1 MRIRIDM
8 TEQLDFE
15 KAFKELERLVKQM
28 EEDELPLEKTLKTF
42 EHGINLSRYCA
53 KCLDDAEKRI
63 QQLSRDENG
72 EPLLKAWERDSED
85 L

>member
-1 MRIRIDM
+1 MRTDM
-8 TEQLDFE
+8 SEKLDFE
-15 KAFKELERLVKQM
+15 KALDELERLVKQM
-28 EEDELPLEKTLKTF
+28 EENDLPLEKALKTF

-63 QQLSRDENG
+63 QQLSQDENG
-72 EPLLKAWERDSED
+72 EPLLKALERDDEG

>member
-1 MRIRIDM
+1 MS
-8 TEQLDFE
+8 EKLDFE
-15 KAFKELERLVKQM
+15 KALDELERLVKQM
-28 EEDELPLEKTLKTF
+28 EENELPLEEALKTF

-63 QQLSRDENG
+63 QQLSQDENG
-72 EPLLKAWERDSED
+72 EPLLKALERDDEG

>member
-1 MRIRIDM
+1 M
-8 TEQLDFE
+8 TEKLDFE
-15 KAFKELERLVKQM
+15 KALKELEKLVEQL
-28 EEDELPLEKTLKTF
+28 EENDLPLEEALKTF

-63 QQLSRDENG
+63 QQLSRDEND
-72 EPLLKAWERDSED
+72 EPMLNAWERDSEN

>member
-1 MRIRIDM
+1 MRTDM
-8 TEQLDFE
+8 SEKLDFE
-15 KAFKELERLVKQM
+15 KALDELERLVKQM
-28 EEDELPLEKTLKTF
+28 EENELPLEEALKTF

-63 QQLSRDENG
+63 QQLSQDENG
-72 EPLLKAWERDSED
+72 EPLLKALERDDEG

>member
-1 MRIRIDM
+1 MNKK
-8 TEQLDFE
+8 LNFE
-15 KAFKELERLVKQM
+15 KALKELEKLVKQL
-28 EEDELPLEKTLKTF
+28 EENDLPLEKALQTF

-63 QQLSRDENG
+63 QQLSRDENN
-72 EPLLKAWERDSED
+72 EPMLKAWEGDSEN

>member
-1 MRIRIDM
+1 MS
-8 TEQLDFE
+8 EKLDFE
-15 KAFKELERLVKQM
+15 KALDELERLVKQM
-28 EEDELPLEKTLKTF
+28 EENDLPLEKALKTF

-63 QQLSRDENG
+63 QQLSQDENG
-72 EPLLKAWERDSED
+72 EPLLKALERDDEG

>member
-1 MRIRIDM
+1 MNKK
-8 TEQLDFE
+8 LDFE
-15 KAFKELERLVKQM
+15 KALKELERLVKQL
-28 EEDELPLEKTLKTF
+28 EENDLPLEESLKTF
-42 EHGINLSRYCA
+42 EQGIKLSRYCA

-72 EPLLKAWERDSED
+72 QPLLKAWEKTSED

>member
-1 MRIRIDM
+1 M
-8 TEQLDFE
+8 TEKLDFE
-15 KAFKELERLVKQM
+15 KALKELERLVKQL
-28 EEDELPLEKTLKTF
+28 EENDLPLEESLKTF

-63 QQLSRDENG
+63 QQLSRDENN
-72 EPLLKAWERDSED
+72 EPMLKAWEGDSED

>member
-1 MRIRIDM
+1 M
-8 TEQLDFE
+8 TEKLDFE
-15 KAFKELERLVKQM
+15 KALKKLEKLVKQL
-28 EEDELPLEKTLKTF
+28 EENDLPLEKALKTF

-63 QQLSRDENG
+63 QQLSRDENN
-72 EPLLKAWERDSED
+72 EPMLKAWEGDSEN